1 MKTLQWIKLTK
12 LNKTKMKSEKSEV
25 NPSLKKGWTDFMSET
40 VTFSEHFCYFLKQLP
55 SAL

>member
-1 MKTLQWIKLTK
+1 MKTLQWVKLTK

-25 NPSLKKGWTDFMSET
+25 KPTLKKGWTSFMSET